1 MAFDAALK
9 AEEVS
14 GESESE
20 KSDEEEEEREMEPE
34 LERELQTNIEEV
46 DEFVE
51 ADSDMSDVVCSFTYL
66 YMCLFLMTSQR
77 KINHHFLYFIYYNKK

>member
-20 KSDEEEEEREMEPE
+20 REEEEEEVEQEMEPE
-34 LERELQTNIEEV
+34 LERELERVDRTN
-46 DEFVE
+46 EFVE
-51 ADSDMSDVVCSFTYL
+51 ADSDMDTDEVSL
-66 YMCLFLMTSQR
+66 
-77 KINHHFLYFIYYNKK
+77 LYFDLKILISKKYFL